1 MSKEVENTIQVL
13 GVKSLAKSKEFYSE
27 TLGFKVDW
35 GGGKSDTV
43 CQVSRDGQRI
53 MLSEEHAVGSP
64 SYVWIGLETDS
75 LFDEYR
81 NKNVTIVQEP
91 QNRPWAYEMKVADID
106 GNVLWLGMAPLTES

>member
-1 MSKEVENTIQVL
+1 MSKEVENTIPVL
-13 GVKSLAKSKEFYSE
+13 GVKNLAKSKEFYSD

-35 GGGKSDTV
+35 GDGESDTV

-64 SYVWIGLETDS
+64 SYVWIGLESDS

-81 NKNVTIVQEP
+81 KKNEFLFEDT
-91 QNRPWAYEMKVADID
+91 
-106 GNVLWLGMAPLTES
+106 WLLRVVEKK